1 MKSRSEIKNAAKTFD
16 SITPEERNQELT
28 QLGFTED
35 EIAEVEKQLNPLV
48 TKGKD
53 SEEPEVPKPSKKK
66 KELAKNPR
74 YEEWKLV
81 RSEGKVEQLKMLRTL
96 SISPERAERL
106 NAHKENSLLEYVLVE
121 D

>member
-1 MKSRSEIKNAAKTFD
+1 MKSKAEIKNAAKTFD

-28 QLGFTED
+28 QLGFTEE

-53 SEEPEVPKPSKKK
+53 PDENEPPKPAKKK
-66 KELAKNPR
+66 KQSEGGPR

-81 RSEGKVEQLKMLRTL
+81 RSEGKVERLKHLKTI
-96 SISPERAERL
+96 SISHERAERL